1 MNGFEPMPV
10 AARFPVTMSNHSVS
24 CVVRAP
30 REAVYRACSAPAELV
45 RWRFPLDMTARLLA
59 DDGAGYRMTLGYE
72 DGHVDTFDSTFVAR
86 VPNERV
92 VERIRF
98 DAPERAGEMT
108 VTTALR
114 DVGDGTEVTM
124 QFENLPAN
132 IKPEDNEE
140 GTRQALVRLAE
151 LVEVRTNIDRKLGEI
166 ERTFGVEIFYACESG
181 SRAWDFASPD
191 SDYDVRFLY
200 RHPRDWYLSLSEQRD
215 VIETPIEGVYDVNGW
230 DLRKALRLALNGNP
244 VLFEWLSSPVRYLE
258 RPLAEGFR
266 DMAFSV
272 FDPVKAYRH
281 YLSMARGQRQTY
293 LMGEMVRQK
302 KYFYA
307 VRPLLACRY
316 LLAERN
322 VVPMRLFDLV
332 DAVVP
337 PAEVHEALVELL
349 RAKRT
354 ASEAAEAQRLP
365 VLDRWIEQSLEALEA
380 RAPDSVAPANRAP
393 LEQFFRSAIG
403 A

>member
-1 MNGFEPMPV
+1 
-10 AARFPVTMSNHSVS
+10 MSNHLISR
-24 CVVRAP
+24 VVGAP
-30 REAVYRACSAPAELV
+30 REAVWRACSEPRELV
-45 RWRFPLDMTARLLA
+45 RWRFPLDMTARLLSA
-59 DDGAGYRMTLGYE
+59 EGETYRMTLGYE
-72 DGHVDTFDSTFVAR
+72 DGRADTFDSTFVAR

-98 DAPERAGEMT
+98 AAADRTGEMT

-114 DVGDGTEVTM
+114 DAEDGTEVSM
-124 QFENLPAN
+124 RFENLPAS
-132 IKPEDNEE
+132 IRPEDNEE

-151 LVEVRTNIDRKLGEI
+151 LVEVGANIDRRLGRI
-166 ERTFGVEIFYACESG
+166 ERDFGVEIFYACESG
-181 SRAWDFASPD
+181 SRAWDFASLD

-200 RHPRDWYLSLSEQRD
+200 RHPHDWYLSLSEQRD

-244 VLFEWLSSPVRYLE
+244 VLFEWLSSPIRYLE
-258 RPLAEGFR
+258 RPLAAGFR

-281 YLSMARGQRQTY
+281 YLSMARGQRRTY
-293 LMGEMVRQK
+293 LMGQTVRQK

-307 VRPLLACRY
+307 VRPLLACQY
-316 LLAERN
+316 LLAERS
-322 VVPMRLFDLV
+322 VVPMRFFDLV
-332 DAVVP
+332 DAVAP
-337 PAEVHEALVELL
+337 PAAVRETLVELL

-354 ASEAAEAQRLP
+354 ANEAAQAERLP
-365 VLDRWIEQSLEALEA
+365 VLDRWIEQSLDALEA
-380 RAPDSVAPANRAP
+380 RAPDSVAPADRAP
-393 LEQFFRSAIG
+393 LERFFRSAIG

>member
-1 MNGFEPMPV
+1 
-10 AARFPVTMSNHSVS
+10 MSNHLISS
-24 CVVRAP
+24 VVRAP
-30 REAVYRACSAPAELV
+30 RDLVWRACSEPAELV
-45 RWRFPLDMTARLLA
+45 RWRFPLDMAARLLA
-59 DDGAGYRMTLGYE
+59 ADDAGYRMTLDYE
-72 DGHVDTFDSTFVAR
+72 DGRADTFDSTFVAR

-92 VERIRF
+92 VERIHF

-114 DVGDGTEVTM
+114 DVEDGTEVSLR
-124 QFENLPAN
+124 FEGLPAS
-132 IKPEDNEE
+132 IRPEDNEE

-151 LVEVRTNIDRKLGEI
+151 LVEVRANIDRRLGEI

-230 DLRKALRLALNGNP
+230 DLRKALRLALKGNP
-244 VLFEWLSSPVRYLE
+244 VLFEWLSSPIRYLE
-258 RPLAEGFR
+258 RPLAAGFR

-281 YLSMARGQRQTY
+281 YLSTARGQRRTY
-293 LMGEMVRQK
+293 LTGETVRRT

-307 VRPLLACRY
+307 VRPLLACQY
-316 LLAERN
+316 LLAERSI
-322 VVPMRLFDLV
+322 VPMRFFDLV
-332 DAVVP
+332 DAVGP
-337 PAEVHEALVELL
+337 PAEVREMLVELL
-349 RAKRT
+349 RAKRA

-365 VLDRWIEQSLEALEA
+365 VLDRWIEQNLEALEA
-380 RAPDSVAPANRAP
+380 RAPDSVAPADRAS
-393 LEQFFRSAIG
+393 LERFFRSAIG

>member
-1 MNGFEPMPV
+1 
-10 AARFPVTMSNHSVS
+10 MSNHLISS
-24 CVVRAP
+24 VVRAP
-30 REAVYRACSAPAELV
+30 RDLVWRACSEPAELV
-45 RWRFPLDMTARLLA
+45 RWRFPLDMAARLLA
-59 DDGAGYRMTLGYE
+59 ADDAGYRMTLDYE
-72 DGHVDTFDSTFVAR
+72 DGRADTFDSTFVAR

-92 VERIRF
+92 VERIHF

-114 DVGDGTEVTM
+114 DVADGTEVTM
-124 QFENLPAN
+124 RFENLPAS
-132 IKPEDNEE
+132 IRPEDNEE

-151 LVEVRTNIDRKLGEI
+151 LVEVRANIDRRLGEI

-191 SDYDVRFLY
+191 SDHDVRFLY

-230 DLRKALRLALNGNP
+230 DLRKALRLALKGNP
-244 VLFEWLSSPVRYLE
+244 VLFEWLSSPIRYLE
-258 RPLAEGFR
+258 RPLAAGFR

-281 YLSMARGQRQTY
+281 YLSTARGQRRTY
-293 LMGEMVRQK
+293 LTGETVRRK

-307 VRPLLACRY
+307 VRPLLACQY
-316 LLAERN
+316 LLAERSI
-322 VVPMRLFDLV
+322 VPMRFFDLV
-332 DAVVP
+332 DAVGP
-337 PAEVHEALVELL
+337 PAEVREMLVELL
-349 RAKRT
+349 RAKRA

-365 VLDRWIEQSLEALEA
+365 VLDRWIEQNLEALEA
-380 RAPDSVAPANRAP
+380 RAPDSVAPADRAP
-393 LEQFFRSAIG
+393 LERFFRSAIG

>member
-1 MNGFEPMPV
+1 M
-10 AARFPVTMSNHSVS
+10 R
-24 CVVRAP
+24 
-30 REAVYRACSAPAELV
+30 
-45 RWRFPLDMTARLLA
+45 
-59 DDGAGYRMTLGYE
+59 
-72 DGHVDTFDSTFVAR
+72 
-86 VPNERV
+86 
-92 VERIRF
+92 
-98 DAPERAGEMT
+98 
-108 VTTALR
+108 
-114 DVGDGTEVTM
+114 
-124 QFENLPAN
+124 FENLPAS
-132 IKPEDNEE
+132 IRPEDNEE

-151 LVEVRTNIDRKLGEI
+151 LVEVRANIDRRLGEI
-166 ERTFGVEIFYACESG
+166 ERTFGVEIFYACELG

-244 VLFEWLSSPVRYLE
+244 VLFEWLSSPIRYLE

-281 YLSMARGQRQTY
+281 YLSMARGQRRTY
-293 LMGEMVRQK
+293 LMGETVRQK

-307 VRPLLACRY
+307 VRPLLACQY

-322 VVPMRLFDLV
+322 VVPMRFFDLV
-332 DAVVP
+332 DAVAP
-337 PAEVHEALVELL
+337 PAEVRETLVELL

-365 VLDRWIEQSLEALEA
+365 VLDLWIEQSLEAFEA
-380 RAPDSVAPANRAP
+380 RTPEPVAPADRAP
-393 LEQFFRSAIG
+393 LERFFRSAIG